1 MKAEIISIGDELL
14 IGQVVNTNAS
24 WLGVEFN
31 LAGISIHQITA
42 ISDDRNHILTALKEA
57 GHRADIIIITGGLG
71 PTKDDITKQ
80 VLCEYFNTS
89 LVFNEEAYQ
98 NIERLFGARG
108 VKISELNRKQAEVPE
123 SCIPIPNLNGTAPG
137 MWFEKEGKIYI
148 SMPGVPYE
156 MKIMVS
162 GSVIPWLQNRFKSG
176 AIVHKTVMTMGIPES
191 VLANKI
197 EYWEDHLPRNMKLA
211 YLPQPGAVRLRLTA
225 KGDDKI
231 LLENQVN
238 HEIEKLKEI
247 LPDEISAFNDE
258 PIFETIGRLLRE
270 KGRTLSTAESCTG
283 GYIAHLITSLAGSSD
298 YFKGSVIAYSNEVK
312 INILGVNPLS
322 IEKFGAVSEQVV
334 LEMAENAKR
343 ILATDY
349 AIAVSG
355 IAGPGGGT
363 AEKPVGTTWICI
375 ASPKKT
381 IARRLQLGDH
391 RERNIIRTAFAALD
405 MLRKTMTSG
414 DS

>member
-42 ISDDRNHILTALKEA
+42 ISDDRNHILTALTEA
-57 GHRADIIIITGGLG
+57 GHRADIIVITGGLG

-80 VLCEYFNTS
+80 VLCDYFNTS
-89 LVFNEEAYQ
+89 LVFNEAAYQ

-108 VKISELNRKQAEVPE
+108 VKISELNRKQAEIPE

-137 MWFEKEGKIYI
+137 MWFEKKGKIYI

-156 MKIMVS
+156 MKMMVS
-162 GSVIPWLQNRFKSG
+162 GSVIPWLQNRFNTG

-197 EYWEDHLPRNMKLA
+197 EYWEDHLPGNIKLA

-270 KGRTLSTAESCTG
+270 KGKTLSTAESCTG

-334 LEMAENAKR
+334 TEMAENAKR

-363 AEKPVGTTWICI
+363 IEKPVGTTWIGI
-375 ASPKKT
+375 ASAEKT
-381 IARRLQLGDH
+381 TARRLQLGDH

-405 MLRKTMTSG
+405 MLRKTMTSAN
-414 DS
+414 S

>member
-24 WLGVEFN
+24 WLGIEFN
-31 LAGISIHQITA
+31 LAGISIYQITA
-42 ISDDRNHILTALKEA
+42 VSDDRNHILTALAEA
-57 GHRADIIIITGGLG
+57 GHRAEIILITGGLG

-80 VLCEYFNTS
+80 VLCEYFNTR
-89 LVFNEEAYQ
+89 LVFNDDVYQ

-108 VKISELNRKQAEVPE
+108 VKIGELNRKQAEVPE

-156 MKIMVS
+156 MKMMVT
-162 GSVIPWLQNRFKSG
+162 GSVIPWLQKRFKTG

-197 EYWEDHLPRNMKLA
+197 ANWEDQLPNNIKLA

-231 LLENQVN
+231 LIEKQVN
-238 HEIEKLKEI
+238 IEIEKLKEI
-247 LPDEISAFNDE
+247 LPDEISAFDDE
-258 PIFETIGRLLRE
+258 PIFETIGKLLRE
-270 KGRTLSTAESCTG
+270 KNKTLSTAESCTG
-283 GYIAHLITSLAGSSD
+283 GYIAHLITSVAGSSD
-298 YFKGSVIAYSNEVK
+298 YFKGSVIAYSNEIK
-312 INILGVNPLS
+312 INLLGVNPLS

-334 LEMAENAKR
+334 TEMAASARR

-363 AEKPVGTTWICI
+363 LEKPVGTTWIAI
-375 ASPKKT
+375 ASAEKT
-381 IARRLQLGDH
+381 VTRRLQLGDH

-405 MLRKTMTSG
+405 ILRKTLTSE
-414 DS
+414 S

>member
-24 WLGVEFN
+24 WLGIEFN
-31 LAGISIHQITA
+31 LAGISIYQITA
-42 ISDDRNHILTALKEA
+42 VSDDRNHILTALAEA
-57 GHRADIIIITGGLG
+57 GHRAEIILITGGLG

-80 VLCEYFNTS
+80 VLCEYFNTR
-89 LVFNEEAYQ
+89 LVFNDDVYQ

-108 VKISELNRKQAEVPE
+108 VKIGELNRKQAEVPE

-156 MKIMVS
+156 MKMMVT
-162 GSVIPWLQNRFKSG
+162 GSVIPWLQKRFKTG

-197 EYWEDHLPRNMKLA
+197 ANWEDQLPNNIKLA

-231 LLENQVN
+231 LIEKQVN
-238 HEIEKLKEI
+238 IEIEKLKEI
-247 LPDEISAFNDE
+247 LPDEISAFDDE
-258 PIFETIGRLLRE
+258 PIFETIGKLLRE
-270 KGRTLSTAESCTG
+270 KNKTLSTAESCTG
-283 GYIAHLITSLAGSSD
+283 GYIAHLITSVAGSSD
-298 YFKGSVIAYSNEVK
+298 YFKGSVIAYSNEIK
-312 INILGVNPLS
+312 INLLGVNPSS

-334 LEMAENAKR
+334 TEMAASARR

-363 AEKPVGTTWICI
+363 LEKPVGTTWIAI
-375 ASPKKT
+375 ASDEKT
-381 IARRLQLGDH
+381 VTRRLQLGDH

-405 MLRKTMTSG
+405 ILRKTLTSE
-414 DS
+414 S